1 MAAPAQ
7 WSRVRG
13 VLCTYVLPYGVY
25 SIRKHHRGVRR
36 VYLNQDGTT
45 LYGTEKQCMEAVQR
59 VINSMENGREQGIE
73 PLQVV
78 FVQGQGPGD
87 RRDEDTRK
95 RQPQIVSGHT
105 RGIWC

>member
-7 WSRVRG
+7 WGRVGG
-13 VLCTYVLPYGVY
+13 VLQTYVHPYGMY
-25 SIRKHHRGVRR
+25 SIRKHTRGVRR

-45 LYGTEKQCMEAVQR
+45 LYGTELECMGHVQR
-59 VINSMENGREQGIE
+59 VIDSMEIGREQGTE

-87 RRDEDTRK
+87 RRDENDGK
-95 RQPQIVSGHT
+95 RQPKIVSGHT